1 MRGERQAEQG
11 RYAGYAQ
18 ELREQFSRGL
28 LSELTPYPHFVVWKY
43 TLEKGRLKKRPFNP
57 RTHTPARINDPST
70 WTGRAHGMRNE
81 LIASRRC
88 SAKRLHQ
95 HFRSHRFLGFRCGRR
110 PSLSKLTRTNA
121 SYCVWSMSSERPT
134 KRSQALTPLLY
145 LLYSAKDIPKR
156 RSE

>member
-57 RTHTPARINDPST
+57 RTHMPARTNDPST
-70 WTGRAHGMRNE
+70 WTGRDTAHTALANGGYNGIGFVFSETDLRYIVIC
-81 LIASRRC
+81 LPCSYRC
-88 SAKRLHQ
+88 AKM
-95 HFRSHRFLGFRCGRR
+95 
-110 PSLSKLTRTNA
+110 SLSV
-121 SYCVWSMSSERPT
+121 C
-134 KRSQALTPLLY
+134 
-145 LLYSAKDIPKR
+145 
-156 RSE
+156 